1 MIASLRLY
9 AALAALAAALAGV
22 GYVRHVVG
30 QNTLL
35 TAQMADLRSEVRIA
49 QETAAQAALARDVA
63 RAEAARQATKAREYD
78 ALRLWIEGQDD
89 DAPTPPLL
97 LAALDRLFARGPR

>member
-1 MIASLRLY
+1 MLASLRLY

-35 TAQMADLRSEVRIA
+35 RAQVADLRTEVRIA

-63 RAEAARQATKAREYD
+63 RAEASRHAKAAAEYAAIRE
-78 ALRLWIEGQDD
+78 ALLKGDD
-89 DAPTPPLL
+89 DAPIPPWFRAFLDGLL
-97 LAALDRLFARGPR
+97 LRAPR